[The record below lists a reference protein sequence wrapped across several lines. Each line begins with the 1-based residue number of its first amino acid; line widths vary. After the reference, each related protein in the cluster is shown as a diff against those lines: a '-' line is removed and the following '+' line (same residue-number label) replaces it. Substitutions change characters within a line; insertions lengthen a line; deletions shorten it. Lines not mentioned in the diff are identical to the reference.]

1 MYALVK
7 PGKTSSSRQRNNLQ
21 QNEIKKEPI
30 IDPGDFSQLSDSDE
44 DSVTEIVSKYLAKR
58 NIESSYIT
66 KQKVTNKN
74 VMEYINMR
82 FVQSNFRTL
91 GFHDPNDQNL
101 PETWEQF
108 LEFEEW
114 LKELPENY
122 QKQLKH
128 IRFPL
133 FCHLYLN
140 LHSKYS
146 IEDLSSFLKTF
157 KYLFQSKK
165 SISFLKEL
173 LKINETNNMNK
184 IKSITK
190 FRKNK
195 YIFYTDDSCYMC
207 FCDFLE
213 NHHIIRNVIHEW
225 FEVNYITNS
234 NHEKAVEEFFEKNIV
249 EGSTSLDS
257 NIVGEKRKLCETI
270 AEQNSSTSK
279 TEDSG
284 NINHIDEL
292 NKKRVSD
299 ICSYTETD
307 NTDKDIIKTSKD
319 SINTN
324 MENLLTNVKRSSSKH
339 TKQVNKHQANELLND
354 STKIK
359 FKTIKDHECT
369 VFKKFKND
377 SIISNEGNKSC
388 PEEFQYD
395 DKNPEKS
402 KYLEKFASDK
412 SSKKKKKSSRKEKMS
427 SHSKQHSASSSK
439 TLLEK
444 KQLKTR
450 IRQRIYED
458 RPSKR
463 SSRISIIVGKDGNIL
478 KQYSRPK
485 SSSKHHSK
493 VKKMSNLK
501 HKNINDE
508 NNSKTA
514 ENNLRRSRISS
525 EDTTSDSNDSSP
537 ENNPYLDFINNEFN
551 VCSRLRNK
559 FISSTKKIQVT
570 KIDVKNLEDDIHLC
584 NMKQIILKN
593 CEKCTC
599 AMLSTNQKFVVAGSI
614 DCKIY
619 LWKRSNTSVH
629 NKISIFDVYETDP
642 NKNTDINFKRPSPKI
657 LNETFDKSTAKIL
670 YGHSG
675 SIFELGQIPRSNILM
690 SVSGDASM
698 RAWDMETGHCLEVF
712 NGHNHRI
719 WCLDICSTSLQLA
732 TGSSDST
739 ACLWYINYK
748 KPLRFYSGHKDDV
761 LCLKFHPN
769 QLYLATGSSDKTVR
783 LFNIIDAQCVRL
795 LEGHGD
801 FVNCLDFHLIDPCTL
816 VSGDSGGGII
826 VWDLPS
832 GLQKWKIYVGEI
844 TVADVKW
851 LSNTILFAS
860 LASGIILKCDI
871 TRCYQEKSRKIPGF
885 KTNYGRQINM
895 VRIYDQFI
903 TIGLSGVPSVPKLK
917 CNTAKLK
924 KETQKQ
930 EATQINS
937 NPLKHLFFPPGVG
950 KMNTSF
956 PAYQF
961 LNSTQTPNVYQLNT
975 QPMGYTTAIP
985 QQQRQL
991 NKLNNLRP
999 PSFST
1004 NQQLSQNSFISK
1016 SPDTNIQNTQ
1026 DSPQLHKNL
1035 KNPQS
1040 NNQFNTHL
1048 VNANIQQT
1056 NQPQYRLHIANPQ
1069 HAQSQSPTVFI
1080 SQNSQLHSGTNVQ
1093 QINVPVQSSSI
1104 LVSQQSQPTT
1114 SLQSLNSQQ
1123 NTSNILISQF
1133 SPQENINIQQQ
1144 SCKNSSSN
1152 SSLQNKNIQKLL
1164 SSDINV
1170 PCSSPFDNSL
1180 THQQNIVLPDKQIM
1194 YYSSTAEI
1202 DHQRLRKA
1210 VFAQIERQNKKKTLN
1225 DQITS
1230 SNTLNRTTFISD
1242 ATSVQPTVTC
1252 TITSTSA
1259 SKIDSTSTQTIQPHQ

>member
-292 NKKRVSD
+292 NKVDKRVSD

-324 MENLLTNVKRSSSKH
+324 MENL
-339 TKQVNKHQANELLND
+339 
-354 STKIK
+354 
-359 FKTIKDHECT
+359 
-369 VFKKFKND
+369 
-377 SIISNEGNKSC
+377 
-388 PEEFQYD
+388 
-395 DKNPEKS
+395 
-402 KYLEKFASDK
+402 
-412 SSKKKKKSSRKEKMS
+412 
-427 SHSKQHSASSSK
+427 
-439 TLLEK
+439 
-444 KQLKTR
+444 
-450 IRQRIYED
+450 
-458 RPSKR
+458 
-463 SSRISIIVGKDGNIL
+463 
-478 KQYSRPK
+478 
-485 SSSKHHSK
+485 
-493 VKKMSNLK
+493 MSNLK